1 MTSQI
6 STAYG
11 NSTRFDPIASRQYGN
26 GSLMNNPYM
35 NGDEDDGMY
44 RMKYER
50 TVNELDDAKRRLV
63 NQHEED
69 LEQMMMMKKQMEKK
83 INEAYEEVD
92 ENKRDSAQWKN
103 KYKKAQVGI
112 WVLFLSI
119 SVHTCIDRVRWMTQE
134 YFLRNKMRKMSFW
147 SENSEK
153 WTQN

>member
-6 STAYG
+6 STAYST
-11 NSTRFDPIASRQYGN
+11 STRYDPIAARYGN
-26 GSLMNNPYM
+26 GSLMTNPYM
-35 NGDEDDGMY
+35 NGDEDDSMY

-50 TVNELDDAKRRLV
+50 TVNELDETKRRLV

-103 KYKKAQVGI
+103 KYKKAQV
-112 WVLFLSI
+112 FFSI
-119 SVHTCIDRVRWMTQE
+119 LTSYLLYILALIE
-134 YFLRNKMRKMSFW
+134 
-147 SENSEK
+147 
-153 WTQN
+153 